1 MTARWF
7 FVGVT
12 SFILGSCV
20 TSGEGDLFQRVEVEN
35 VEECGEVVDLA
46 TDVLPEIDVACGFC
60 HVSGSFGELNFA
72 DGSGVLTPDSFV
84 SALVDQPSLQS
95 EKPLIES
102 GSELGSYFVDRVL
115 QRESS
120 LMPPAG
126 PPLSD
131 EAIQALRCW
140 VEQGASLEVE

>member
-1 MTARWF
+1 MTARWL
-7 FVGVT
+7 FVGLTAFLLV
-12 SFILGSCV
+12 SCV

-35 VEECGEVVDLA
+35 VEECGEVVDLS
-46 TDVLPEIDVACGFC
+46 TEVLPEIDASCGFC
-60 HVSGSFGELNFA
+60 HVSESFGELNFA
-72 DGSGVLTPDSFV
+72 NGSGVLTPDSFV

-95 EKPLIES
+95 DKPLIES
-102 GSELGSYFVDRVL
+102 GSEQGSYFVDRVL

-126 PPLSD
+126 PPLSE
-131 EAIQALRCW
+131 EAIEALRCW